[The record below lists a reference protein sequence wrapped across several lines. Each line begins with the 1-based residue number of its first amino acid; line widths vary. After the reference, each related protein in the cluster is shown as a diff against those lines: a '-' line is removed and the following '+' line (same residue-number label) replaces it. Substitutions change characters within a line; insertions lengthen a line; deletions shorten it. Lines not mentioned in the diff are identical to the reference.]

1 MVENGLGTRRVSSK
15 ILPPFVKE
23 QRKKKKKC
31 GANTSEG
38 DQEKES

>member
-1 MVENGLGTRRVSSK
+1 MFENGLGTRRVSNK

-23 QRKKKKKC
+23 QRKKKKC

-38 DQEKES
+38 DQEQAS